1 MSSYY
6 CYQVLTTLKRF
17 WKYSFKNI
25 YLEQTCWTFYELQA
39 TVEKSGLRGSKG
51 ATWNSICRMKNEQL
65 YKIMCTILPAYVS
78 VHYVW

>member
-1 MSSYY
+1 MSTYY
-6 CYQVLTTLKRF
+6 CYRVLTTLKRF

-25 YLEQTCWTFYELQA
+25 YLEQACSTFYELQA

-51 ATWNSICRMKNEQL
+51 ATWTSVLGMKNEQL
-65 YKIMCTILPAYVS
+65 CKIKCTVLPVYVS